1 MPRASTGSAS
11 PCAAAAGTRISPADP
26 TSAPHT
32 RGASRCARAAEGSAM
47 KLSLKS
53 LSPDAIAALSPR
65 ERRLLLAGAI
75 AVAAILIF
83 GMLIPLDRSVA
94 HAQQRLTKKRA
105 DLSWMQAVGPRIAM
119 LPPAAAANGE
129 SLLVIVDR
137 SARESGLASAL
148 SGSEPGGQGNLS
160 VRLEKAPFD
169 ALVGWLTRLA
179 QQNGVTVDSAIIEK
193 TGSPGLVNAN
203 IVLHSS

>member
-1 MPRASTGSAS
+1 
-11 PCAAAAGTRISPADP
+11 
-26 TSAPHT
+26 
-32 RGASRCARAAEGSAM
+32 M
-47 KLSLKS
+47 KLPLKSFSLGSLSLGSLSLRS
-53 LSPDAIAALSPR
+53 LSPEALAALSPR
-65 ERRLLLAGAI
+65 ERRLLLFGAI
-75 AVAAILIF
+75 ALAAILIF
-83 GMLIPLDRSVA
+83 GMLIPLDRSVT
-94 HAQQRLTKKRA
+94 HTQQRLAKKRA
-105 DLSWMQAVGPRIAM
+105 DLSWMQAVGPRISM
-119 LPPAAAANGE
+119 LPPPAAANGE

-148 SGSEPGGQGNLS
+148 AGSEPGGAGNLS

-169 ALVGWLTRLA
+169 ALVGWLARLA